1 MPRPTTLRPIERS
14 ASLAEQVYVTL
25 RERLRSGAMSWDEP
39 LREVALAA
47 QLGVSRTPIREALA
61 RLASEGLI
69 RVGGRSFAVPALSE
83 EDIEEIYE
91 LRVLLET
98 EAIRQAAM
106 SAPPGRDRSLVA
118 IRHALRAAEAAHG
131 AGDAKRFV
139 TANREFRGAWL
150 ALVTNR
156 RLVQAVELYADHVR
170 ALQRSTLGV
179 PARQRVV
186 IAGMKAMHDAV
197 QARDGEAASRS
208 MRHYLGVARDAMR
221 EVAGLRA
228 QARSAAA

>member
-1 MPRPTTLRPIERS
+1 MTRPPLRPLERS
-14 ASLAEQVYVTL
+14 ASLADRVYDTL

-83 EDIEEIYE
+83 DDVEEIYE

-98 EAIRQAAM
+98 EAIRQATA
-106 SAPPGRDRSLVA
+106 APAQDRSLAA
-118 IRHALRAAEAAHG
+118 IHHALRAAEAAHA
-131 AGDAKRFV
+131 AGDAKRFIA
-139 TANREFRGAWL
+139 ANREFRSAWL

-170 ALQRSTLGV
+170 ALQRSTLGD

-186 IAGMKAMHDAV
+186 IAGMKAMLDAI
-197 QARDGEAASRS
+197 QARDGAAAARA

-228 QARSAAA
+228 QARAVAV

>member
-1 MPRPTTLRPIERS
+1 MSKQPLRPLERS
-14 ASLAEQVYVTL
+14 ASLADRVYDTL
-25 RERLRSGAMSWDEP
+25 RDRLRSGAISWDEP

-83 EDIEEIYE
+83 DDIAEIYE

-98 EAIRQAAM
+98 EAIRQAAAAA
-106 SAPPGRDRSLVA
+106 APEGSLAA
-118 IRHALRAAEAAHG
+118 IRHALRAAEAAHA

-139 TANREFRGAWL
+139 AANREFRGAWL
-150 ALVTNR
+150 ALVSNR

-170 ALQRSTLGV
+170 ALQRSTLGD

-186 IAGMKAMHDAV
+186 IAGMKAMLDAI
-197 QARDGEAASRS
+197 QSRDGTAAARA
-208 MRHYLGVARDAMR
+208 MRHYLGVAREAMR
-221 EVAGLRA
+221 EIAGLRA
-228 QARSAAA
+228 QARVLAA

>member
-1 MPRPTTLRPIERS
+1 MPRTPLRPIERS
-14 ASLAEQVYVTL
+14 ASLAEQVYETL

-39 LREVALAA
+39 LREVALAT
-47 QLGVSRTPIREALA
+47 QLGVSRTPVREALA

-83 EDIEEIYE
+83 EDIEEIYD

-98 EAIRQAAM
+98 EAIRQAAA
-106 SAPPGRDRSLVA
+106 APERDGPVVA
-118 IRHALRAAEAAHG
+118 IRHALRAAEAAHA
-131 AGDAKRFV
+131 AGDAKRFIA
-139 TANREFRGAWL
+139 ANREFRGAWL
-150 ALVTNR
+150 ALVANR

-170 ALQRSTLGV
+170 ALQRSTLGD

-186 IAGMKAMHDAV
+186 LAGMKAMHDAI
-197 QARDGEAASRS
+197 QARDGAAAARA
-208 MRHYLGVARDAMR
+208 MRHYLGVARNAMQ

-228 QARSAAA
+228 QARSVVAAA